1 MRLPI
6 TDRDSFFREF
16 KFQTSRSSGPGG
28 QHVNKVS
35 SRVELRFNVRE
46 SQLLTD
52 DDKALISEKLATRIS
67 NEGILSIVV
76 QVDRSQLKN
85 KQSAIEKFFELLTQV
100 FTPVKKR
107 RPTKPGRGARERRL
121 KAKRISS
128 EKKIRR
134 KSSTDWND

>member
-6 TDRDSFFREF
+6 TNRDAFFREF

-46 SQLLTD
+46 SQVLSE
-52 DDKALISEKLATRIS
+52 DDKVKISEKLATRI
-67 NEGILSIVV
+67 NNDGILSIVV
-76 QVDRSQLKN
+76 QADRSQLKN
-85 KQSAIEKFFELLTQV
+85 KQAAIERFFELLTKA

-107 RPTKPGRGARERRL
+107 RPTKPSRGSKERRL
-121 KAKRISS
+121 KAKRIGA
-128 EKKIRR
+128 EKKTRR
-134 KSSTDWND
+134 SSSDWNE

>member
-46 SQLLTD
+46 SQILSE
-52 DDKALISEKLATRIS
+52 DDKVKISEKLATRI
-67 NEGILSIVV
+67 NNDGILSIVV
-76 QVDRSQLKN
+76 QADRSQLKN
-85 KQSAIEKFFELLTQV
+85 KQAAIERFFELLTKT

-107 RPTKPGRGARERRL
+107 RPTKPSRGSKERRL
-121 KAKRISS
+121 KAKRIGA
-128 EKKIRR
+128 EKKTRR
-134 KSSTDWND
+134 SSSDWNE

>member
-46 SQLLTD
+46 SQILTD
-52 DDKALISEKLATRIS
+52 DEKVKISEKLATRIN

-76 QVDRSQLKN
+76 QADRSQLRN
-85 KQSAIEKFFELLTQV
+85 KQAAVGKFFDLLTQV

-107 RPTKPGRGARERRL
+107 RPTKPTRGGRERRL
-121 KAKRISS
+121 QAKRLGS
-128 EKKIRR
+128 EKKSRR
-134 KSSTDWND
+134 RSPDWE

>member
-1 MRLPI
+1 MLLPI
-6 TDRDSFFREF
+6 SNREAFLREF

-35 SRVELRFNVRE
+35 SRVELRYNLRE
-46 SQLLTD
+46 TQLLSD
-52 DDKALISEKLATRIS
+52 NDKSILYNKLATRIS
-67 NEGILSIVV
+67 QDGILSIVV
-76 QVDRSQLKN
+76 QADRSQLKN
-85 KQSAIEKFFELLTQV
+85 KQSAIEKFFDLLTQA

-121 KAKRISS
+121 KAKRQDS

-134 KSSTDWND
+134 RSSGWDE

>member
-1 MRLPI
+1 MHLPI
-6 TDRDSFFREF
+6 SNREAFIREF

-46 SQLLTD
+46 SQVLSE
-52 DDKALISEKLATRIS
+52 DDKVKISKKLATRIN

-76 QVDRSQLKN
+76 QADRSQLKN
-85 KQSAIEKFFELLTQV
+85 KQAAIEKFFDLLTQV

-107 RPTKPGRGARERRL
+107 RPTKPTRGGRERRL
-121 KAKRISS
+121 QAKRLGS
-128 EKKIRR
+128 EKKTRR
-134 KSSTDWND
+134 RSTDWE

>member
-6 TDRDSFFREF
+6 INRDFFLREF

-46 SQLLTD
+46 SQVLSD
-52 DDKALISEKLATRIS
+52 DDKAKISEKLATRI
-67 NEGILSIVV
+67 NNDGILSIVV
-76 QVDRSQLKN
+76 QADRSQLKN
-85 KQSAIEKFFELLTQV
+85 KQATIERFFDLLIQV

-121 KAKRISS
+121 KAKRIGS
-128 EKKIRR
+128 EKM
-134 KSSTDWND
+134 

>member
-6 TDRDSFFREF
+6 TDQDAFFREF

-46 SQLLTD
+46 SQVLSE
-52 DDKALISEKLATRIS
+52 DDKVKISEKLATRIN

-76 QVDRSQLKN
+76 QADRSQLRN
-85 KQSAIEKFFELLTQV
+85 KQAAVEKFFDLLTQV

-107 RPTKPGRGARERRL
+107 RPTKPSRGSKERRL
-121 KAKRISS
+121 KAKRIDA
-128 EKKIRR
+128 EKKTRR
-134 KSSTDWND
+134 SSPGWDE